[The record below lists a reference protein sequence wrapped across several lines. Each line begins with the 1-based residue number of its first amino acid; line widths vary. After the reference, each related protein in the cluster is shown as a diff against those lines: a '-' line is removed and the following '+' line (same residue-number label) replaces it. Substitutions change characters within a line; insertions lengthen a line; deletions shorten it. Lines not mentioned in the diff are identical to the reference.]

1 MRPITILKVG
11 GSVLEDEK
19 SHELFL
25 DACSKVEQPFI
36 LVHGGGKR
44 ATALSKELGVEPVM
58 IDGRRVTDEKTL
70 EIAVMTYS
78 GWFNTSIVAHLG
90 ARGVKALGV
99 SGADLKMIESAKRPV
114 KEGIDYGY
122 VGDIQQVRVSTLKAL
137 LDQGI
142 SPVFCAITTTPE
154 GQLLNTNADAIAGH
168 LASALA
174 KDGASVRLH
183 LLFEHSGVLLDI
195 NDPSSAIES
204 LSKSEVKRLIEG
216 GSVHSGMMAKLEEG
230 FRTAEAGVEVCIGSY
245 REIEKLLTGEAGT
258 RLTSAENP

>member
-25 DACSKVEQPFI
+25 DACCKIEQPFI

-44 ATALSKELGVEPVM
+44 ASALSKELGVEPVM

-78 GWFNTSIVAHLG
+78 GWYNTSIVAHLG
-90 ARGVKALGV
+90 ARGVQVLGV
-99 SGADLKMIESAKRPV
+99 SGADLKMIESVKRPPR
-114 KEGIDYGY
+114 EGVDFGY

-142 SPVFCAITTTPE
+142 SPVFCAITCTSE

-168 LASALA
+168 LATALA
-174 KDGASVRLH
+174 KEGASVRLQ
-183 LLFEHSGVLLDI
+183 LLFEYSGVLRDI
-195 NDPSSAIES
+195 NDPSSSFES
-204 LSKSEVKRLIEG
+204 LLRSEVVQLIEE

-230 FRTAEAGVEVCIGSY
+230 FRAAEAGVEVRIGSY
-245 REIEKLLTGEAGT
+245 REIEKLLASEAGT
-258 RLTSAENP
+258 RLTSTGNP